1 VIHKINEYFLKFM
14 YNVLIS
20 MLSPRANSIFK
31 KNTYSNAIVA
41 SRLNSTQ
48 ITITQID
55 VEY

>member
-1 VIHKINEYFLKFM
+1 M

-20 MLSPRANSIFK
+20 MRSPRANSIFK

>member
-1 VIHKINEYFLKFM
+1 M